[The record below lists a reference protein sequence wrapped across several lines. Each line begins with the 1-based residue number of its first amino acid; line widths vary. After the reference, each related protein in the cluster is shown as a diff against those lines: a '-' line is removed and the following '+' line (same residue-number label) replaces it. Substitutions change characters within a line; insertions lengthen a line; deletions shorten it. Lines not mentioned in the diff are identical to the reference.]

1 MLHDGIE
8 TSLNRCSFFHRV
20 HFNCL
25 FIALLRTGG
34 EFSLNCYKCQEQD
47 FDSNDFSYSIGRPSK
62 LENNYIS
69 TS

>member
-1 MLHDGIE
+1 MLRDGIE
-8 TSLNRCSFFHRV
+8 TSLNLCFFFHRV

-25 FIALLRTGG
+25 FIAFLKTGG
-34 EFSLNCYKCQEQD
+34 EFSLTCYKCQEQG
-47 FDSNDFSYSIGRPSK
+47 FDSNDFSYSIGGSSK